1 MSLPKKG
8 TVGIINSNGLVE
20 IVDVDNTLLDEY
32 QAVDVPPHGR
42 LVDADVLL
50 NRPVPHFYDLNG
62 NIHMGAIHY
71 ADELINAPTIIP
83 SDTNEETED
92 NNLTCS
98 DCKYVHEEGG
108 RYFCYG
114 QRFAPEVN
122 PAAKCESWKPNYVTN
137 HKYLQDLT
145 TEEFAYFIFRDP
157 AHLCMKTPNE
167 IVDWLNK
174 PVEREVFKS
183 C

>member
-1 MSLPKKG
+1 MSVYISNMSLPKKG

-32 QAVDVPPHGR
+32 QAVDVPSHGR
-42 LVDADVLL
+42 LFD
-50 NRPVPHFYDLNG
+50 
-62 NIHMGAIHY
+62 
-71 ADELINAPTIIP
+71 T
-83 SDTNEETED
+83 SDTKEETEHI
-92 NNLTCS
+92 NVTCS
-98 DCKYVHEEGG
+98 DCKYVREYNG

-114 QRFAPEVN
+114 QRFAPEVDH
-122 PAAKCESWKPNYVTN
+122 ASKCESWKPNYVTN

-145 TEEFAYFIFRDP
+145 TEEFANFVFRDP

-174 PVEREVFKS
+174 PVERKVFKS